1 MFPTGGHTSL
11 LSPDACQ
18 TAIDAV
24 LWENYD
30 REEQPAYLSSRND
43 MFFKISSIDAM
54 AFIWDED
61 SNVGSFQ
68 ETGDQEEILTTN
80 TFIGNQKTKRVLKY
94 TKEIPISWEAFK
106 TDHVGKR
113 DRIGQQIGDR
123 ARLTQDKNA
132 ILSTYGD
139 AFNGSLNTT
148 PDGANLASNS
158 HVTLGTGQ
166 TVDNLETG
174 LMNPDNL
181 WTCTVSLANQLAQ
194 DGELGSQ
201 VFAGLLV
208 PTVLYKVSKE
218 VLNSNLVAN
227 SGENNLNIFETDYGQ
242 VALKQS
248 QFLGSQYNS
257 NSNANTSYHLISN
270 NHMITRK
277 VLADMETTMIEPKY
291 TKTDSYVERARYA
304 EVCFPGSFTGYVGS
318 SGASAS

>member
-24 LWENYD
+24 MYETYD
-30 REEQPAYLSSRND
+30 REEQPAYLSSRNS
-43 MFFKISSIDAM
+43 MFFKISPIDSM

-61 SNVGSFQ
+61 SNVGAFQ
-68 ETGDQEEILTTN
+68 ETAEQEEILTTN

-113 DRIGQQIGDR
+113 DRIGSQIGDR

-132 ILSTYGD
+132 ILTTYGD
-139 AFNGSLNTT
+139 AFNGTFNTT
-148 PDGANLASNS
+148 PDGQNLASNS
-158 HVTLGTGQ
+158 HLTLNGN

-174 LMNPDNL
+174 VLTPDNL
-181 WTCTVSLANQLAQ
+181 WTCSVSLGNQVAQ

-201 VFAGLLV
+201 IFSGTLV
-208 PTVLYKVSKE
+208 PLVLYKPMKE
-218 VLNSNLVAN
+218 ILNSNLIAN
-227 SGENNLNIFETDYGQ
+227 SAENNLNIFETDYGN
-242 VALKQS
+242 VAIKQS
-248 QFLGSQYNS
+248 NFLGSAFNS

-277 VLADMETTMIEPKY
+277 ILADMETTMLAPMY
-291 TKTDSYVERARYA
+291 TKTDSYIERARYA
-304 EVCFPGSFTGYVGS
+304 EVAFPGSWTGYVGCNGS
-318 SGASAS
+318 AAS